1 MPIQPPAPP
10 NGFPIIE
17 EDKEEDKGENNDM
30 KSK

>member
-17 EDKEEDKGENNDM
+17 EDKEENND
-30 KSK
+30 